1 MNFHSR
7 DPNDGANQQGDN
19 FHENQA
25 KEEAEQIDVSADTTS
40 DAEVLGEF
48 PPDVELNKAD
58 ETDSKNDHAME
69 PENFNNISSADVEK
83 DKDCMHRESREVAPF
98 NPEIERT
105 LHRQRRHTQQQE
117 EQEIWQPIEEIL
129 IELPFAEEMAEN
141 DPNRRVLRDY
151 TLPGTQGSQ
160 TSIVRP
166 TVQFVNNYNRN
177 AQNNPYSNTYNPGW
191 RNHPNF
197 GWKDQGN
204 QPRPTNPPGFQS
216 RQQQAETKPGW
227 EMAVEKLAKVTSDRF
242 ERVEGRLDQLTTMYR
257 NVEVQIGQIA
267 SSLNNRNQGELPSKT
282 EVNPKEH
289 VKAITLR
296 SGRQLEDPPVKEV
309 EKDENEKQEEKQRN
323 QEAIVEENSRENPRE
338 KQPSS
343 STTIPIPPAV
353 PFPQRL
359 KQNKFDKDF
368 EKFVKLFKQL
378 HINIPFADAI
388 LQIPSYAKFL
398 KEIMTRKRKL
408 EDCET
413 IALTEEC
420 SAIIQNKLPPKLKDP
435 GSFSIP
441 CTIGNVDFSKALC
454 DLGASVSLI
463 PLTVARQLGLH
474 ELKRTNITLQ
484 LADRSIRY
492 PLGVLENVLIKVQ
505 KFIIPVD
512 FVVLDMEEDISMP
525 IILGRPFLATA
536 GTIIDVKNGKLKF
549 QVGEEEVEFNLN
561 EMEKYPS
568 FTDHAYSIGTIDK
581 LTQEMSQVNFDLD
594 PLEYCLMSLGKQE
607 DVCEEIEE
615 LAKYLDFQAP
625 YKRDNLYE
633 SLGQGKGFS
642 QPSEIEPPKLELKP
656 LPTHLRYEF
665 LGENKTL
672 PVIVS
677 ADLDDEQC
685 AKLLRVLRRRKKAI
699 GWTISDIK
707 GISPSICM
715 HRILLENGC
724 KPVVETQRRLNPNM
738 KEVVRNEILKWLDAG
753 IVFPIS
759 DSVWISPIH
768 VVPKKGGMTTIVG
781 KNDELIPSRLV
792 VGWRVCI
799 DYRKLNTV
807 TRKDHFSLPFLDQ
820 LLERI
825 AGYEFYC
832 FLDGFS
838 GYNQIAIAPEDQEK
852 TTFTCPYGTFAFRR
866 MPFGL
871 CNAPATFQRCMM
883 AIFSDYIEK
892 IMEIF
897 MDDFSVYGSSF
908 DQCLH
913 NLEKGIE
920 VDQAKIEVIEKLP
933 PPSNVKGIRSFLG
946 HASFYRRFIKDFSKI
961 VKPLCDLLCK
971 DTPFQF
977 DDNCLV
983 AFERLKKELISAP
996 IITSPDWS
1004 LPFELMCDA
1013 SDYAVGAV
1021 LGQKKEGRLH
1031 VIYYASKLL
1040 NEAQLNYATTEKE
1053 LLAVIFALDKFRSY
1067 LVGSKVIIYTDH
1079 AALKYLL
1086 HKKDA
1091 KPRLIRW
1098 ILLLQEFD
1106 VEIKDKK
1113 GTENLVADHLS
1124 RLEYIP
1130 VKDQVP
1136 IQENFPDE
1144 FVLAIINSPW
1154 YADIAN
1160 FLVSGEIPKGINYH
1174 QKKKFL
1180 HDVKSYFWEE
1190 PLLYKHCADG
1200 MVRRCIPEN
1209 EVCDACQRTG
1219 NISRKNEMP
1228 LTTFLEVELFDIW
1241 GIDFMGPFPS
1251 SFNNKYIL
1259 VAVDYV
1265 SKWVEAI
1272 ASPTNDSKVVLR
1284 FLKKNIFCR
1293 FGIPKAI
1300 ISDEGK
1306 HFCNKQL
1313 DSLLF
1318 KYGCRHKTSLPYHP
1332 QANGQAELANREIK
1346 LILEK
1351 TVNKSRKDWAT
1362 KLDDTLWAYRT
1373 AFKTPL
1379 GMSPYRLVYGKAC
1392 HLPVE
1397 IEHKAYWAIKAINI
1411 DFNLAGG
1418 RRLLELSELEE
1429 HRLHAYENAKI
1440 YKEKIKYWHDK
1451 HIIPKQFQVGQKVLL
1466 FNSRLRLFPGKL
1478 KSRWSGPF
1486 EVTQVFPYGAVEV
1499 ANSRNERFKVN
1510 GQRLKPYLAGE
1521 IVPKGLICL
1530 LGDSSSI

>member
-1 MNFHSR
+1 
-7 DPNDGANQQGDN
+7 
-19 FHENQA
+19 
-25 KEEAEQIDVSADTTS
+25 
-40 DAEVLGEF
+40 
-48 PPDVELNKAD
+48 
-58 ETDSKNDHAME
+58 
-69 PENFNNISSADVEK
+69 
-83 DKDCMHRESREVAPF
+83 
-98 NPEIERT
+98 
-105 LHRQRRHTQQQE
+105 
-117 EQEIWQPIEEIL
+117 
-129 IELPFAEEMAEN
+129 
-141 DPNRRVLRDY
+141 
-151 TLPGTQGSQ
+151 
-160 TSIVRP
+160 
-166 TVQFVNNYNRN
+166 
-177 AQNNPYSNTYNPGW
+177 
-191 RNHPNF
+191 
-197 GWKDQGN
+197 
-204 QPRPTNPPGFQS
+204 
-216 RQQQAETKPGW
+216 
-227 EMAVEKLAKVTSDRF
+227 
-242 ERVEGRLDQLTTMYR
+242 
-257 NVEVQIGQIA
+257 
-267 SSLNNRNQGELPSKT
+267 
-282 EVNPKEH
+282 
-289 VKAITLR
+289 
-296 SGRQLEDPPVKEV
+296 
-309 EKDENEKQEEKQRN
+309 
-323 QEAIVEENSRENPRE
+323 
-338 KQPSS
+338 
-343 STTIPIPPAV
+343 
-353 PFPQRL
+353 
-359 KQNKFDKDF
+359 
-368 EKFVKLFKQL
+368 
-378 HINIPFADAI
+378 
-388 LQIPSYAKFL
+388 
-398 KEIMTRKRKL
+398 MTRKRKL

-625 YKRDNLYE
+625 YKRGNLYE

-656 LPTHLRYEF
+656 LPTHLKYEF

-707 GISPSICM
+707 
-715 HRILLENGC
+715 
-724 KPVVETQRRLNPNM
+724 
-738 KEVVRNEILKWLDAG
+738 
-753 IVFPIS
+753 
-759 DSVWISPIH
+759 
-768 VVPKKGGMTTIVG
+768 
-781 KNDELIPSRLV
+781 
-792 VGWRVCI
+792 
-799 DYRKLNTV
+799 
-807 TRKDHFSLPFLDQ
+807 
-820 LLERI
+820 
-825 AGYEFYC
+825 
-832 FLDGFS
+832 
-838 GYNQIAIAPEDQEK
+838 
-852 TTFTCPYGTFAFRR
+852 
-866 MPFGL
+866 
-871 CNAPATFQRCMM
+871 
-883 AIFSDYIEK
+883 
-892 IMEIF
+892 
-897 MDDFSVYGSSF
+897 
-908 DQCLH
+908 
-913 NLEKGIE
+913 
-920 VDQAKIEVIEKLP
+920 
-933 PPSNVKGIRSFLG
+933 
-946 HASFYRRFIKDFSKI
+946 
-961 VKPLCDLLCK
+961 
-971 DTPFQF
+971 
-977 DDNCLV
+977 
-983 AFERLKKELISAP
+983 
-996 IITSPDWS
+996 
-1004 LPFELMCDA
+1004 
-1013 SDYAVGAV
+1013 
-1021 LGQKKEGRLH
+1021 
-1031 VIYYASKLL
+1031 
-1040 NEAQLNYATTEKE
+1040 
-1053 LLAVIFALDKFRSY
+1053 
-1067 LVGSKVIIYTDH
+1067 
-1079 AALKYLL
+1079 
-1086 HKKDA
+1086 
-1091 KPRLIRW
+1091 
-1098 ILLLQEFD
+1098 
-1106 VEIKDKK
+1106 
-1113 GTENLVADHLS
+1113 
-1124 RLEYIP
+1124 

-1160 FLVSGEIPKGINYH
+1160 FLVDILAP
-1174 QKKKFL
+1174 QKL
-1180 HDVKSYFWEE
+1180 W
-1190 PLLYKHCADG
+1190 
-1200 MVRRCIPEN
+1200 
-1209 EVCDACQRTG
+1209 Q
-1219 NISRKNEMP
+1219 
-1228 LTTFLEVELFDIW
+1228 
-1241 GIDFMGPFPS
+1241 
-1251 SFNNKYIL
+1251 
-1259 VAVDYV
+1259 
-1265 SKWVEAI
+1265 
-1272 ASPTNDSKVVLR
+1272 
-1284 FLKKNIFCR
+1284 
-1293 FGIPKAI
+1293 
-1300 ISDEGK
+1300 
-1306 HFCNKQL
+1306 
-1313 DSLLF
+1313 
-1318 KYGCRHKTSLPYHP
+1318 RHKTSLPYHP

-1379 GMSPYRLVYGKAC
+1379 GMSPYRLVYGKTC

-1510 GQRLKPYLAGE
+1510 GQRVKPYLAGE

-1530 LGDSSSI
+1530 LGDSSSN

>member
-1 MNFHSR
+1 MDTLNMLSAQMNNVMKLLSR
-7 DPNDGANQQGDN
+7 QSGVGPSSSNAHVACCSICGGEHDTNECVDS
-19 FHENQA
+19 
-25 KEEAEQIDVSADTTS
+25 EQ
-40 DAEVLGEF
+40 
-48 PPDVELNKAD
+48 
-58 ETDSKNDHAME
+58 
-69 PENFNNISSADVEK
+69 
-83 DKDCMHRESREVAPF
+83 
-98 NPEIERT
+98 
-105 LHRQRRHTQQQE
+105 
-117 EQEIWQPIEEIL
+117 
-129 IELPFAEEMAEN
+129 
-141 DPNRRVLRDY
+141 
-151 TLPGTQGSQ
+151 
-160 TSIVRP
+160 
-166 TVQFVNNYNRN
+166 VQFVNNYNRN

-204 QPRPTNPPGFQS
+204 QPRPANPPGFQS
-216 RQQQAETKPGW
+216 RQQQVETKPGW

-296 SGRQLEDPPVKEV
+296 SGKQLEDPPVVEV
-309 EKDENEKQEEKQRN
+309 EKDENEKQEEKHRN
-323 QEAIVEENSRENPRE
+323 QEAIVEESSREESRKN
-338 KQPSS
+338 QPSS
-343 STTIPIPPAV
+343 SATIPIPPA
-353 PFPQRL
+353 
-359 KQNKFDKDF
+359 
-368 EKFVKLFKQL
+368 
-378 HINIPFADAI
+378 
-388 LQIPSYAKFL
+388 IPSYAKFL

-581 LTQEMSQVNFDLD
+581 LTQEMSQVNLDLD

-607 DVCEEIEE
+607 NVFEEIEE

-625 YKRDNLYE
+625 YKRGNLYE
-633 SLGQGKGFS
+633 NLGQGKGFS
-642 QPSEIEPPKLELKP
+642 QPSEIEPPRLELKP

-665 LGENKTL
+665 LGENSTL

-685 AKLLRVLRRRKKAI
+685 TKLLRVLRKHKKAM
-699 GWTISDIK
+699 GWTIADIK

-715 HRILLENGC
+715 HRILLEDNY

-753 IVFPIS
+753 
-759 DSVWISPIH
+759 
-768 VVPKKGGMTTIVG
+768 G
-781 KNDELIPSRLV
+781 
-792 VGWRVCI
+792 
-799 DYRKLNTV
+799 
-807 TRKDHFSLPFLDQ
+807 HFSTSKTVAKVWQ
-820 LLERI
+820 S
-825 AGYEFYC
+825 GFYWPTMYR
-832 FLDGFS
+832 DARE
-838 GYNQIAIAPEDQEK
+838 Y
-852 TTFTCPYGTFAFRR
+852 
-866 MPFGL
+866 
-871 CNAPATFQRCMM
+871 
-883 AIFSDYIEK
+883 
-892 IMEIF
+892 
-897 MDDFSVYGSSF
+897 
-908 DQCLH
+908 
-913 NLEKGIE
+913 
-920 VDQAKIEVIEKLP
+920 
-933 PPSNVKGIRSFLG
+933 VK
-946 HASFYRRFIKDFSKI
+946 
-961 VKPLCDLLCK
+961 
-971 DTPFQF
+971 
-977 DDNCLV
+977 N
-983 AFERLKKELISAP
+983 
-996 IITSPDWS
+996 
-1004 LPFELMCDA
+1004 
-1013 SDYAVGAV
+1013 
-1021 LGQKKEGRLH
+1021 
-1031 VIYYASKLL
+1031 
-1040 NEAQLNYATTEKE
+1040 
-1053 LLAVIFALDKFRSY
+1053 
-1067 LVGSKVIIYTDH
+1067 
-1079 AALKYLL
+1079 
-1086 HKKDA
+1086 
-1091 KPRLIRW
+1091 
-1098 ILLLQEFD
+1098 
-1106 VEIKDKK
+1106 
-1113 GTENLVADHLS
+1113 
-1124 RLEYIP
+1124 
-1130 VKDQVP
+1130 
-1136 IQENFPDE
+1136 
-1144 FVLAIINSPW
+1144 
-1154 YADIAN
+1154 
-1160 FLVSGEIPKGINYH
+1160 
-1174 QKKKFL
+1174 
-1180 HDVKSYFWEE
+1180 
-1190 PLLYKHCADG
+1190 
-1200 MVRRCIPEN
+1200 
-1209 EVCDACQRTG
+1209 CDACQRTG

-1228 LTTFLEVELFDIW
+1228 LTTFLEVELFDVW
-1241 GIDFMGPFPS
+1241 
-1251 SFNNKYIL
+1251 
-1259 VAVDYV
+1259 
-1265 SKWVEAI
+1265 EAI
-1272 ASPTNDSKVVLR
+1272 ASSTNDSKIVLR
-1284 FLKKNIFCR
+1284 FLKKNIFSR

-1300 ISDEGK
+1300 VSDEGK

-1397 IEHKAYWAIKAINI
+1397 IEHKAYWAIKSINM
-1411 DFNLAGG
+1411 DFNFAGEK
-1418 RRLLELSELEE
+1418 RLLELSELEE

-1451 HIIPKQFQVGQKVLL
+1451 HIIPKKFQVGQNVLL

-1486 EVTQVFPYGAVEV
+1486 EVTQVFPYGAVEIKGE
-1499 ANSRNERFKVN
+1499 NGSPFKVN

-1521 IVPKGLICL
+1521 KVPKGVIYS
-1530 LGDSSSI
+1530 LGNAKEN

>member
-1 MNFHSR
+1 MDTLNMLSAQMNNVMKLLSKQG
-7 DPNDGANQQGDN
+7 GAGPSSSNAHVACCSICGGEHDTN
-19 FHENQA
+19 ECVDS
-25 KEEAEQIDVSADTTS
+25 EQ
-40 DAEVLGEF
+40 
-48 PPDVELNKAD
+48 
-58 ETDSKNDHAME
+58 
-69 PENFNNISSADVEK
+69 
-83 DKDCMHRESREVAPF
+83 
-98 NPEIERT
+98 
-105 LHRQRRHTQQQE
+105 
-117 EQEIWQPIEEIL
+117 
-129 IELPFAEEMAEN
+129 
-141 DPNRRVLRDY
+141 
-151 TLPGTQGSQ
+151 
-160 TSIVRP
+160 
-166 TVQFVNNYNRN
+166 VQFINNYNRN
-177 AQNNPYSNTYNPGW
+177 APNNPYSNTYNPGW

-204 QPRPTNPPGFQS
+204 QQRPTNPPGFQP
-216 RQQQAETKPGW
+216 RQPQAETKPGW

-296 SGRQLEDPPVKEV
+296 SGKQLEDPPMMEV

-323 QEAIVEENSRENPRE
+323 QEAIVEENSREKSRE
-338 KQPSS
+338 NQPSS
-343 STTIPIPPAV
+343 SANIPIPPA
-353 PFPQRL
+353 
-359 KQNKFDKDF
+359 
-368 EKFVKLFKQL
+368 
-378 HINIPFADAI
+378 
-388 LQIPSYAKFL
+388 IPSYAKFL

-413 IALTEEC
+413 IALTGEC

-512 FVVLDMEEDISMP
+512 FVVLDMEEDVSVP

-549 QVGEEEVEFNLN
+549 QVGEEEVEFNLH
-561 EMEKYPS
+561 EMGKYPS
-568 FTDHAYSIGTIDK
+568 FTDHAYSIGTVDK

-607 DVCEEIEE
+607 DICEKIEE

-625 YKRDNLYE
+625 YKRGTLYE
-633 SLGQGKGFS
+633 SLGQRKGFS

-677 ADLDDEQC
+677 ADLDDKQC
-685 AKLLRVLRRRKKAI
+685 AKLLRRRKKAI

-715 HRILLENGC
+715 HRILLEDGC
-724 KPVVETQRRLNPNM
+724 KPVVEAQRRLNPNM
-738 KEVVRNEILKWLDAG
+738 KEVVRNEILKWLDA
-753 IVFPIS
+753 
-759 DSVWISPIH
+759 
-768 VVPKKGGMTTIVG
+768 
-781 KNDELIPSRLV
+781 
-792 VGWRVCI
+792 
-799 DYRKLNTV
+799 
-807 TRKDHFSLPFLDQ
+807 
-820 LLERI
+820 
-825 AGYEFYC
+825 
-832 FLDGFS
+832 
-838 GYNQIAIAPEDQEK
+838 
-852 TTFTCPYGTFAFRR
+852 
-866 MPFGL
+866 
-871 CNAPATFQRCMM
+871 
-883 AIFSDYIEK
+883 
-892 IMEIF
+892 
-897 MDDFSVYGSSF
+897 
-908 DQCLH
+908 
-913 NLEKGIE
+913 
-920 VDQAKIEVIEKLP
+920 
-933 PPSNVKGIRSFLG
+933 
-946 HASFYRRFIKDFSKI
+946 
-961 VKPLCDLLCK
+961 
-971 DTPFQF
+971 
-977 DDNCLV
+977 
-983 AFERLKKELISAP
+983 
-996 IITSPDWS
+996 
-1004 LPFELMCDA
+1004 
-1013 SDYAVGAV
+1013 
-1021 LGQKKEGRLH
+1021 
-1031 VIYYASKLL
+1031 
-1040 NEAQLNYATTEKE
+1040 
-1053 LLAVIFALDKFRSY
+1053 
-1067 LVGSKVIIYTDH
+1067 
-1079 AALKYLL
+1079 
-1086 HKKDA
+1086 
-1091 KPRLIRW
+1091 
-1098 ILLLQEFD
+1098 
-1106 VEIKDKK
+1106 
-1113 GTENLVADHLS
+1113 
-1124 RLEYIP
+1124 

-1144 FVLAIINSPW
+1144 FVLALSNSPW
-1154 YADIAN
+1154 YADFAN
-1160 FLVSGEIPKGINYH
+1160 YLVVI
-1174 QKKKFL
+1174 L
-1180 HDVKSYFWEE
+1180 A
-1190 PLLYKHCADG
+1190 L
-1200 MVRRCIPEN
+1200 
-1209 EVCDACQRTG
+1209 QR
-1219 NISRKNEMP
+1219 
-1228 LTTFLEVELFDIW
+1228 L
-1241 GIDFMGPFPS
+1241 
-1251 SFNNKYIL
+1251 
-1259 VAVDYV
+1259 
-1265 SKWVEAI
+1265 
-1272 ASPTNDSKVVLR
+1272 
-1284 FLKKNIFCR
+1284 
-1293 FGIPKAI
+1293 
-1300 ISDEGK
+1300 
-1306 HFCNKQL
+1306 QQ
-1313 DSLLF
+1313 
-1318 KYGCRHKTSLPYHP
+1318 RHKTSLPYHP

>member
-1 MNFHSR
+1 MNGVSDEAIRLRLFPFSLRDKAKLWLHSHA
-7 DPNDGANQQGDN
+7 PNT
-19 FHENQA
+19 F
-25 KEEAEQIDVSADTTS
+25 TTWDDLS
-40 DAEVLGEF
+40 RAFLNKYF
-48 PPDVELNKAD
+48 PPGKTAKLRMDITGFSQMEGESLYEAWERFRDLLRKCPHHGLPEWLIIQTFYNGLSFSTKTMIDAAAGGALMGMIEMDTLNMLSAQMNNVMKLLSRQGGVGPSASNAHIACCSLCGGEHD
-58 ETDSKNDHAME
+58 TNECVDS
-69 PENFNNISSADVEK
+69 
-83 DKDCMHRESREVAPF
+83 
-98 NPEIERT
+98 
-105 LHRQRRHTQQQE
+105 
-117 EQEIWQPIEEIL
+117 EQ
-129 IELPFAEEMAEN
+129 
-141 DPNRRVLRDY
+141 
-151 TLPGTQGSQ
+151 
-160 TSIVRP
+160 
-166 TVQFVNNYNRN
+166 VQFVNNYNRN

-204 QPRPTNPPGFQS
+204 QSRPANPPGFQS
-216 RQQQAETKPGW
+216 RQPQAETKPGW
-227 EMAVEKLAKVTSDRF
+227 EIAVEKLAKVTSDRF

-296 SGRQLEDPPVKEV
+296 SGKQLEDPPVSGGK
-309 EKDENEKQEEKQRN
+309 KDESEENAEKQRN
-323 QEAIVEENSRENPRE
+323 QEATMEGNSRQNPRE
-338 KQPSS
+338 TQPSS
-343 STTIPIPPAV
+343 STNIPIPPA
-353 PFPQRL
+353 
-359 KQNKFDKDF
+359 
-368 EKFVKLFKQL
+368 
-378 HINIPFADAI
+378 
-388 LQIPSYAKFL
+388 IPSYAKFL

-441 CTIGNVDFSKALC
+441 CTIGSINFSKALC

-484 LADRSIRY
+484 LADRSIRH

-512 FVVLDMEEDISMP
+512 FVVLDMEEDVSMP

-549 QVGEEEVEFNLN
+549 QIGEEEVEFNLH

-568 FTDHAYSIGTIDK
+568 FTDHAYSIGTIEK
-581 LTQEMSQVNFDLD
+581 LTQELSQVNFDFD
-594 PLEYCLMSLGKQE
+594 PLEYCLMSSGMQ
-607 DVCEEIEE
+607 DGDSEEIEE
-615 LAKYLDFQAP
+615 LVKYLNFQAP
-625 YKRDNLYE
+625 YKRGNVYE

-642 QPSEIEPPKLELKP
+642 QPSEIEPPRLELKP

-665 LGENKTL
+665 LGENSTL

-685 AKLLRVLRRRKKAI
+685 TKLLRVLRRRKKAI

-715 HRILLENGC
+715 HRILLENDC

-768 VVPKKGGMTTIVG
+768 VVPKKGGMTTIMG

-807 TRKDHFSLPFLDQ
+807 TRKDHFPLPFLDQ

-908 DQCLH
+908 DHCLH
-913 NLEKGIE
+913 NLELILQRCEETNLVLNWEKCHFMVKEGIVLGHKISSKGIE

-946 HASFYRRFIKDFSKI
+946 HAGFYRRFIKDFSRI
-961 VKPLCDLLCK
+961 VVILAL
-971 DTPFQF
+971 Q
-977 DDNCLV
+977 
-983 AFERLKKELISAP
+983 RL
-996 IITSPDWS
+996 
-1004 LPFELMCDA
+1004 
-1013 SDYAVGAV
+1013 
-1021 LGQKKEGRLH
+1021 Q
-1031 VIYYASKLL
+1031 
-1040 NEAQLNYATTEKE
+1040 Q
-1053 LLAVIFALDKFRSY
+1053 
-1067 LVGSKVIIYTDH
+1067 
-1079 AALKYLL
+1079 
-1086 HKKDA
+1086 
-1091 KPRLIRW
+1091 
-1098 ILLLQEFD
+1098 
-1106 VEIKDKK
+1106 
-1113 GTENLVADHLS
+1113 
-1124 RLEYIP
+1124 
-1130 VKDQVP
+1130 
-1136 IQENFPDE
+1136 
-1144 FVLAIINSPW
+1144 
-1154 YADIAN
+1154 
-1160 FLVSGEIPKGINYH
+1160 
-1174 QKKKFL
+1174 
-1180 HDVKSYFWEE
+1180 
-1190 PLLYKHCADG
+1190 
-1200 MVRRCIPEN
+1200 
-1209 EVCDACQRTG
+1209 
-1219 NISRKNEMP
+1219 
-1228 LTTFLEVELFDIW
+1228 
-1241 GIDFMGPFPS
+1241 
-1251 SFNNKYIL
+1251 
-1259 VAVDYV
+1259 
-1265 SKWVEAI
+1265 
-1272 ASPTNDSKVVLR
+1272 
-1284 FLKKNIFCR
+1284 
-1293 FGIPKAI
+1293 
-1300 ISDEGK
+1300 
-1306 HFCNKQL
+1306 
-1313 DSLLF
+1313 
-1318 KYGCRHKTSLPYHP
+1318 RHKTSLPYHP

-1451 HIIPKQFQVGQKVLL
+1451 HIIHKQFQVGQKVLL

-1486 EVTQVFPYGAVEV
+1486 EVTQVFPYGAVEL

-1510 GQRLKPYLAGE
+1510 GQRVKPYLAGE

-1530 LGDSSSI
+1530 LGDSSSN

>member
-1 MNFHSR
+1 MYRSN
-7 DPNDGANQQGDN
+7 
-19 FHENQA
+19 
-25 KEEAEQIDVSADTTS
+25 
-40 DAEVLGEF
+40 
-48 PPDVELNKAD
+48 
-58 ETDSKNDHAME
+58 
-69 PENFNNISSADVEK
+69 
-83 DKDCMHRESREVAPF
+83 REVAHF
-98 NPEIERT
+98 DPEIERT
-105 LHRQRRHTQQQE
+105 LRRQRRNTLHQE
-117 EQEIWQPIEEIL
+117 EQEVWQPIEDIL
-129 IELPFAEEMAEN
+129 IELPFEEEMAEN
-141 DPNRRVLRDY
+141 DLNRRVLRDCA
-151 TLPGTQGSQ
+151 LPGTQGSQ
-160 TSIVRP
+160 TSIARP
-166 TVQFVNNYNRN
+166 AVQFVNNYNRN

-204 QPRPTNPPGFQS
+204 QPRQTNPPGFQS

-227 EMAVEKLAKVTSDRF
+227 EMAVEKLAKVISDRF

-343 STTIPIPPAV
+343 STTIPIPPA
-353 PFPQRL
+353 
-359 KQNKFDKDF
+359 
-368 EKFVKLFKQL
+368 
-378 HINIPFADAI
+378 
-388 LQIPSYAKFL
+388 IPSYAKFL

-420 SAIIQNKLPPKLKDP
+420 SAIIQNKLPSKLKDP

-441 CTIGNVDFSKALC
+441 CTIGSVDFSKALC

-484 LADRSIRY
+484 LVDRSIRY

-512 FVVLDMEEDISMP
+512 FVVLDMEEYISMP

-568 FTDHAYSIGTIDK
+568 FTNHAYSIGTIDK
-581 LTQEMSQVNFDLD
+581 LTQEMSQVNLDLD
-594 PLEYCLMSLGKQE
+594 PLEHCLMSLGKQE

-625 YKRDNLYE
+625 YKRGNLYE

-642 QPSEIEPPKLELKP
+642 QPSEIEPPRLELKP

-685 AKLLRVLRRRKKAI
+685 AKLLRVLRRCKKAI

-715 HRILLENGC
+715 HRILLEDNC

-738 KEVVRNEILKWLDAG
+738 KEVVRNEILEWLDA
-753 IVFPIS
+753 
-759 DSVWISPIH
+759 
-768 VVPKKGGMTTIVG
+768 
-781 KNDELIPSRLV
+781 
-792 VGWRVCI
+792 
-799 DYRKLNTV
+799 
-807 TRKDHFSLPFLDQ
+807 
-820 LLERI
+820 
-825 AGYEFYC
+825 
-832 FLDGFS
+832 
-838 GYNQIAIAPEDQEK
+838 GYNQIAITPEDQEK

-913 NLEKGIE
+913 NLELILQRCEEANLVLNWEKCHFMVKEGI
-920 VDQAKIEVIEKLP
+920 V
-933 PPSNVKGIRSFLG
+933 LG
-946 HASFYRRFIKDFSKI
+946 FYRRFIKDFSKI

-971 DTPFQF
+971 DSPFQF

-983 AFERLKKELISAP
+983 AFERLKKELISVP

-1079 AALKYLL
+1079 SALKYLL

-1113 GTENLVADHLS
+1113 GSENLVADHLS

-1130 VKDQVP
+1130 IKDQVP
-1136 IQENFPDE
+1136 IQENFQDE
-1144 FVLAIINSPW
+1144 FVLALRNSPW
-1154 YADIAN
+1154 YADFAN
-1160 FLVSGEIPKGINYH
+1160 YLVSGEIQKGFNYH

-1180 HDVKSYFWEE
+1180 HD
-1190 PLLYKHCADG
+1190 
-1200 MVRRCIPEN
+1200 
-1209 EVCDACQRTG
+1209 
-1219 NISRKNEMP
+1219 
-1228 LTTFLEVELFDIW
+1228 LFDVW
-1241 GIDFMGPFPS
+1241 GIDFMGPFSS

-1272 ASPTNDSKVVLR
+1272 ASPTNDSKIVLR
-1284 FLKKNIFCR
+1284 FLKKNIFSR

-1300 ISDEGK
+1300 VSDEGK
-1306 HFCNKQL
+1306 HFCNRQL

-1397 IEHKAYWAIKAINI
+1397 IEHKAYWAIKSINM
-1411 DFNLAGG
+1411 DFNFAGEK
-1418 RRLLELSELEE
+1418 RLLELSELEE

-1451 HIIPKQFQVGQKVLL
+1451 HIIPKKFLVGQKVLL

-1478 KSRWSGPF
+1478 KSR
-1486 EVTQVFPYGAVEV
+1486 
-1499 ANSRNERFKVN
+1499 
-1510 GQRLKPYLAGE
+1510 
-1521 IVPKGLICL
+1521 
-1530 LGDSSSI
+1530 

>member
-1 MNFHSR
+1 MDTLNMLSAQMNNVMKLLSR
-7 DPNDGANQQGDN
+7 QGGVGPSASNAHIACCSLCGGEHDTN
-19 FHENQA
+19 ECVDS
-25 KEEAEQIDVSADTTS
+25 EQ
-40 DAEVLGEF
+40 
-48 PPDVELNKAD
+48 
-58 ETDSKNDHAME
+58 
-69 PENFNNISSADVEK
+69 
-83 DKDCMHRESREVAPF
+83 
-98 NPEIERT
+98 
-105 LHRQRRHTQQQE
+105 
-117 EQEIWQPIEEIL
+117 
-129 IELPFAEEMAEN
+129 
-141 DPNRRVLRDY
+141 
-151 TLPGTQGSQ
+151 
-160 TSIVRP
+160 
-166 TVQFVNNYNRN
+166 VQFVNNYNRN

-204 QPRPTNPPGFQS
+204 QSRPANPPGFQS
-216 RQQQAETKPGW
+216 RQPQAETKPGW
-227 EMAVEKLAKVTSDRF
+227 EIAVEKLAKVTSDRF

-296 SGRQLEDPPVKEV
+296 SGKQLEDPPVSGGK
-309 EKDENEKQEEKQRN
+309 KDESEENAEKQRN
-323 QEAIVEENSRENPRE
+323 QEATMEGNSRQNPRE
-338 KQPSS
+338 TQPSS
-343 STTIPIPPAV
+343 STNIPIPPA
-353 PFPQRL
+353 
-359 KQNKFDKDF
+359 
-368 EKFVKLFKQL
+368 
-378 HINIPFADAI
+378 
-388 LQIPSYAKFL
+388 IPSYAKFL

-441 CTIGNVDFSKALC
+441 CTIGSINFSKALC

-484 LADRSIRY
+484 LADRSIRH

-512 FVVLDMEEDISMP
+512 FVVLDMEEDVSMP

-549 QVGEEEVEFNLN
+549 QIGEEEVEFNLH

-568 FTDHAYSIGTIDK
+568 FTDHAYSIGTIEK
-581 LTQEMSQVNFDLD
+581 LTQELSQVNFDFD
-594 PLEYCLMSLGKQE
+594 PLEYCLMSSGMQ
-607 DVCEEIEE
+607 DGDSEEIEE
-615 LAKYLDFQAP
+615 LVKYLNFQAP
-625 YKRDNLYE
+625 YKRGNVYE

-642 QPSEIEPPKLELKP
+642 QPSEIEPPRLELKP

-665 LGENKTL
+665 LGENSTL

-685 AKLLRVLRRRKKAI
+685 TKLLRVLRRRKKAI

-715 HRILLENGC
+715 HRILLENDC

-768 VVPKKGGMTTIVG
+768 VVPKKGGMTTIMG

-807 TRKDHFSLPFLDQ
+807 TRKDHFPLPFLDQ

-908 DQCLH
+908 DHCLH
-913 NLEKGIE
+913 NLELILQRCEETNLVLNWEKCHFMVKEGIVLGHKISSKGIE

-946 HASFYRRFIKDFSKI
+946 HAGFYRRFIKDFSRI
-961 VKPLCDLLCK
+961 VVILAL
-971 DTPFQF
+971 Q
-977 DDNCLV
+977 
-983 AFERLKKELISAP
+983 RL
-996 IITSPDWS
+996 
-1004 LPFELMCDA
+1004 
-1013 SDYAVGAV
+1013 
-1021 LGQKKEGRLH
+1021 Q
-1031 VIYYASKLL
+1031 
-1040 NEAQLNYATTEKE
+1040 Q
-1053 LLAVIFALDKFRSY
+1053 
-1067 LVGSKVIIYTDH
+1067 
-1079 AALKYLL
+1079 
-1086 HKKDA
+1086 
-1091 KPRLIRW
+1091 
-1098 ILLLQEFD
+1098 
-1106 VEIKDKK
+1106 
-1113 GTENLVADHLS
+1113 
-1124 RLEYIP
+1124 
-1130 VKDQVP
+1130 
-1136 IQENFPDE
+1136 
-1144 FVLAIINSPW
+1144 
-1154 YADIAN
+1154 
-1160 FLVSGEIPKGINYH
+1160 
-1174 QKKKFL
+1174 
-1180 HDVKSYFWEE
+1180 
-1190 PLLYKHCADG
+1190 
-1200 MVRRCIPEN
+1200 
-1209 EVCDACQRTG
+1209 
-1219 NISRKNEMP
+1219 
-1228 LTTFLEVELFDIW
+1228 
-1241 GIDFMGPFPS
+1241 
-1251 SFNNKYIL
+1251 
-1259 VAVDYV
+1259 
-1265 SKWVEAI
+1265 
-1272 ASPTNDSKVVLR
+1272 
-1284 FLKKNIFCR
+1284 
-1293 FGIPKAI
+1293 
-1300 ISDEGK
+1300 
-1306 HFCNKQL
+1306 
-1313 DSLLF
+1313 
-1318 KYGCRHKTSLPYHP
+1318 RHKTSLPYHP

-1486 EVTQVFPYGAVEV
+1486 EVTQVFPYGAVEL

-1510 GQRLKPYLAGE
+1510 GQRVKPYLAGE

-1530 LGDSSSI
+1530 LGDSSSN

>member
-1 MNFHSR
+1 
-7 DPNDGANQQGDN
+7 
-19 FHENQA
+19 
-25 KEEAEQIDVSADTTS
+25 
-40 DAEVLGEF
+40 
-48 PPDVELNKAD
+48 
-58 ETDSKNDHAME
+58 
-69 PENFNNISSADVEK
+69 
-83 DKDCMHRESREVAPF
+83 
-98 NPEIERT
+98 
-105 LHRQRRHTQQQE
+105 
-117 EQEIWQPIEEIL
+117 
-129 IELPFAEEMAEN
+129 
-141 DPNRRVLRDY
+141 
-151 TLPGTQGSQ
+151 
-160 TSIVRP
+160 
-166 TVQFVNNYNRN
+166 
-177 AQNNPYSNTYNPGW
+177 
-191 RNHPNF
+191 
-197 GWKDQGN
+197 
-204 QPRPTNPPGFQS
+204 
-216 RQQQAETKPGW
+216 
-227 EMAVEKLAKVTSDRF
+227 MAVEKLAKVTSDRF

-343 STTIPIPPAV
+343 STTIPIPPA
-353 PFPQRL
+353 
-359 KQNKFDKDF
+359 
-368 EKFVKLFKQL
+368 
-378 HINIPFADAI
+378 
-388 LQIPSYAKFL
+388 IPSYAKFL

-625 YKRDNLYE
+625 YKRGNLYE

-807 TRKDHFSLPFLDQ
+807 TRKDHFPLPFLDQ

-913 NLEKGIE
+913 NLELILQRCEETNLVLNWEKCHFMVKEGIVLGHKISSKGIE

-946 HASFYRRFIKDFSKI
+946 HAGFYRRFIKDFSKI

-1160 FLVSGEIPKGINYH
+1160 FLVDILAP
-1174 QKKKFL
+1174 QKL
-1180 HDVKSYFWEE
+1180 W
-1190 PLLYKHCADG
+1190 
-1200 MVRRCIPEN
+1200 
-1209 EVCDACQRTG
+1209 Q
-1219 NISRKNEMP
+1219 
-1228 LTTFLEVELFDIW
+1228 
-1241 GIDFMGPFPS
+1241 
-1251 SFNNKYIL
+1251 
-1259 VAVDYV
+1259 
-1265 SKWVEAI
+1265 
-1272 ASPTNDSKVVLR
+1272 
-1284 FLKKNIFCR
+1284 
-1293 FGIPKAI
+1293 
-1300 ISDEGK
+1300 
-1306 HFCNKQL
+1306 
-1313 DSLLF
+1313 
-1318 KYGCRHKTSLPYHP
+1318 RHKTSLPYHP

>member
-1 MNFHSR
+1 MDTLNMLSAQMNNVMKLLSR
-7 DPNDGANQQGDN
+7 QGGVSPSSSNAHVACCSFCGGEHDIN
-19 FHENQA
+19 ECVDS
-25 KEEAEQIDVSADTTS
+25 EQ
-40 DAEVLGEF
+40 
-48 PPDVELNKAD
+48 
-58 ETDSKNDHAME
+58 
-69 PENFNNISSADVEK
+69 
-83 DKDCMHRESREVAPF
+83 
-98 NPEIERT
+98 
-105 LHRQRRHTQQQE
+105 
-117 EQEIWQPIEEIL
+117 
-129 IELPFAEEMAEN
+129 
-141 DPNRRVLRDY
+141 
-151 TLPGTQGSQ
+151 
-160 TSIVRP
+160 
-166 TVQFVNNYNRN
+166 VQFVNNYNRN
-177 AQNNPYSNTYNPGW
+177 APNNPYSNTYNPGW

-204 QPRPTNPPGFQS
+204 QQRPTNPPGFQP
-216 RQQQAETKPGW
+216 RQPQAETKPSW
-227 EMAVEKLAKVTSDRF
+227 EIAVEKLAKVTSDRF

-282 EVNPKEH
+282 EVNPKEQ
-289 VKAITLR
+289 VQAITLR
-296 SGRQLEDPPVKEV
+296 SGRQLEDPPVVEV

-343 STTIPIPPAV
+343 STTIPIPPA
-353 PFPQRL
+353 
-359 KQNKFDKDF
+359 
-368 EKFVKLFKQL
+368 
-378 HINIPFADAI
+378 
-388 LQIPSYAKFL
+388 
-398 KEIMTRKRKL
+398 
-408 EDCET
+408 
-413 IALTEEC
+413 
-420 SAIIQNKLPPKLKDP
+420 
-435 GSFSIP
+435 
-441 CTIGNVDFSKALC
+441 ALC

-625 YKRDNLYE
+625 YKRGNLYE

-759 DSVWISPIH
+759 DGVWISPIH
-768 VVPKKGGMTTIVG
+768 V
-781 KNDELIPSRLV
+781 
-792 VGWRVCI
+792 
-799 DYRKLNTV
+799 
-807 TRKDHFSLPFLDQ
+807 
-820 LLERI
+820 
-825 AGYEFYC
+825 
-832 FLDGFS
+832 
-838 GYNQIAIAPEDQEK
+838 
-852 TTFTCPYGTFAFRR
+852 
-866 MPFGL
+866 
-871 CNAPATFQRCMM
+871 
-883 AIFSDYIEK
+883 
-892 IMEIF
+892 
-897 MDDFSVYGSSF
+897 
-908 DQCLH
+908 
-913 NLEKGIE
+913 
-920 VDQAKIEVIEKLP
+920 
-933 PPSNVKGIRSFLG
+933 
-946 HASFYRRFIKDFSKI
+946 
-961 VKPLCDLLCK
+961 
-971 DTPFQF
+971 
-977 DDNCLV
+977 
-983 AFERLKKELISAP
+983 
-996 IITSPDWS
+996 
-1004 LPFELMCDA
+1004 
-1013 SDYAVGAV
+1013 
-1021 LGQKKEGRLH
+1021 
-1031 VIYYASKLL
+1031 
-1040 NEAQLNYATTEKE
+1040 
-1053 LLAVIFALDKFRSY
+1053 
-1067 LVGSKVIIYTDH
+1067 
-1079 AALKYLL
+1079 
-1086 HKKDA
+1086 
-1091 KPRLIRW
+1091 
-1098 ILLLQEFD
+1098 
-1106 VEIKDKK
+1106 IKDKK

-1144 FVLAIINSPW
+1144 FVLPIINSPW

-1160 FLVSGEIPKGINYH
+1160 FLVDILAP
-1174 QKKKFL
+1174 QKL
-1180 HDVKSYFWEE
+1180 W
-1190 PLLYKHCADG
+1190 
-1200 MVRRCIPEN
+1200 
-1209 EVCDACQRTG
+1209 Q
-1219 NISRKNEMP
+1219 
-1228 LTTFLEVELFDIW
+1228 
-1241 GIDFMGPFPS
+1241 
-1251 SFNNKYIL
+1251 
-1259 VAVDYV
+1259 
-1265 SKWVEAI
+1265 
-1272 ASPTNDSKVVLR
+1272 
-1284 FLKKNIFCR
+1284 
-1293 FGIPKAI
+1293 
-1300 ISDEGK
+1300 
-1306 HFCNKQL
+1306 
-1313 DSLLF
+1313 
-1318 KYGCRHKTSLPYHP
+1318 RHKTSLPYHP

-1351 TVNKSRKDWAT
+1351 IVNKSRKDWAT

-1451 HIIPKQFQVGQKVLL
+1451 HIIPKQFQGWQ
-1466 FNSRLRLFPGKL
+1466 L
-1478 KSRWSGPF
+1478 KARM
-1486 EVTQVFPYGAVEV
+1486 T
-1499 ANSRNERFKVN
+1499 N
-1510 GQRLKPYLAGE
+1510 
-1521 IVPKGLICL
+1521 
-1530 LGDSSSI
+1530 

>member
-1 MNFHSR
+1 
-7 DPNDGANQQGDN
+7 
-19 FHENQA
+19 
-25 KEEAEQIDVSADTTS
+25 
-40 DAEVLGEF
+40 
-48 PPDVELNKAD
+48 
-58 ETDSKNDHAME
+58 
-69 PENFNNISSADVEK
+69 
-83 DKDCMHRESREVAPF
+83 MHRSNREVAHF
-98 NPEIERT
+98 DPEIERT
-105 LHRQRRHTQQQE
+105 LRRQRRNTLHQE
-117 EQEIWQPIEEIL
+117 EQEVWQPIEDIL
-129 IELPFAEEMAEN
+129 IELPFEEEMAEN
-141 DPNRRVLRDY
+141 DLNRRVLRDF
-151 TLPGTQGSQ
+151 TIPGTQGSQ
-160 TSIVRP
+160 TSIARP
-166 TVQFVNNYNRN
+166 AVQFVNNYNRN

-216 RQQQAETKPGW
+216 RQQQAETKSGW

-309 EKDENEKQEEKQRN
+309 EKDENEKQEEKQWN
-323 QEAIVEENSRENPRE
+323 QEAIVEENSRANPRE

-343 STTIPIPPAV
+343 STTIPIPPA
-353 PFPQRL
+353 
-359 KQNKFDKDF
+359 
-368 EKFVKLFKQL
+368 
-378 HINIPFADAI
+378 
-388 LQIPSYAKFL
+388 IPSYAKFL

-492 PLGVLENVLIKVQ
+492 PVGVLENVLIKVQ

-581 LTQEMSQVNFDLD
+581 LTQEMSQVNLDLD
-594 PLEYCLMSLGKQE
+594 PLEHCLMSLGKQE

-625 YKRDNLYE
+625 YKRGNLYE

-642 QPSEIEPPKLELKP
+642 QPSEIEPPRLELKP

-685 AKLLRVLRRRKKAI
+685 AKLLRVLRRCKKAI

-715 HRILLENGC
+715 HRILLEDNC

-738 KEVVRNEILKWLDAG
+738 KEVVRNEILKWLDA
-753 IVFPIS
+753 
-759 DSVWISPIH
+759 
-768 VVPKKGGMTTIVG
+768 
-781 KNDELIPSRLV
+781 
-792 VGWRVCI
+792 
-799 DYRKLNTV
+799 
-807 TRKDHFSLPFLDQ
+807 
-820 LLERI
+820 
-825 AGYEFYC
+825 
-832 FLDGFS
+832 

-866 MPFGL
+866 MPFGGH
-871 CNAPATFQRCMM
+871 
-883 AIFSDYIEK
+883 FSTSK
-892 IMEIF
+892 T
-897 MDDFSVYGSSF
+897 V
-908 DQCLH
+908 
-913 NLEKGIE
+913 
-920 VDQAKIEVIEKLP
+920 AKVWQSGFYWPTMYQDAREY
-933 PPSNVKGIRSFLG
+933 VK
-946 HASFYRRFIKDFSKI
+946 
-961 VKPLCDLLCK
+961 
-971 DTPFQF
+971 
-977 DDNCLV
+977 N
-983 AFERLKKELISAP
+983 
-996 IITSPDWS
+996 
-1004 LPFELMCDA
+1004 
-1013 SDYAVGAV
+1013 
-1021 LGQKKEGRLH
+1021 
-1031 VIYYASKLL
+1031 
-1040 NEAQLNYATTEKE
+1040 
-1053 LLAVIFALDKFRSY
+1053 
-1067 LVGSKVIIYTDH
+1067 
-1079 AALKYLL
+1079 
-1086 HKKDA
+1086 
-1091 KPRLIRW
+1091 
-1098 ILLLQEFD
+1098 
-1106 VEIKDKK
+1106 
-1113 GTENLVADHLS
+1113 
-1124 RLEYIP
+1124 
-1130 VKDQVP
+1130 
-1136 IQENFPDE
+1136 
-1144 FVLAIINSPW
+1144 
-1154 YADIAN
+1154 
-1160 FLVSGEIPKGINYH
+1160 
-1174 QKKKFL
+1174 
-1180 HDVKSYFWEE
+1180 
-1190 PLLYKHCADG
+1190 
-1200 MVRRCIPEN
+1200 
-1209 EVCDACQRTG
+1209 CDACQRTG

-1228 LTTFLEVELFDIW
+1228 LTT
-1241 GIDFMGPFPS
+1241 
-1251 SFNNKYIL
+1251 
-1259 VAVDYV
+1259 
-1265 SKWVEAI
+1265 
-1272 ASPTNDSKVVLR
+1272 
-1284 FLKKNIFCR
+1284 
-1293 FGIPKAI
+1293 
-1300 ISDEGK
+1300 
-1306 HFCNKQL
+1306 
-1313 DSLLF
+1313 
-1318 KYGCRHKTSLPYHP
+1318 HKTSLPYHP

-1351 TVNKSRKDWAT
+1351 TVNKSRKNWAT
-1362 KLDDTLWAYRT
+1362 KLDDILWAYRT

-1397 IEHKAYWAIKAINI
+1397 IEHKAYWAIKSINM
-1411 DFNLAGG
+1411 DCNFAGEK
-1418 RRLLELSELEE
+1418 RLLELSELEE

-1451 HIIPKQFQVGQKVLL
+1451 HIIPKKFLVGQKVLL

-1486 EVTQVFPYGAVEV
+1486 EVTQVFPYGAVEIKGE
-1499 ANSRNERFKVN
+1499 NGSPFKVN

-1521 IVPKGLICL
+1521 KVPK
-1530 LGDSSSI
+1530 

>member
-1 MNFHSR
+1 M
-7 DPNDGANQQGDN
+7 G
-19 FHENQA
+19 
-25 KEEAEQIDVSADTTS
+25 K
-40 DAEVLGEF
+40 
-48 PPDVELNKAD
+48 
-58 ETDSKNDHAME
+58 
-69 PENFNNISSADVEK
+69 
-83 DKDCMHRESREVAPF
+83 
-98 NPEIERT
+98 
-105 LHRQRRHTQQQE
+105 
-117 EQEIWQPIEEIL
+117 
-129 IELPFAEEMAEN
+129 
-141 DPNRRVLRDY
+141 
-151 TLPGTQGSQ
+151 
-160 TSIVRP
+160 
-166 TVQFVNNYNRN
+166 VQFVNNYNRN
-177 AQNNPYSNTYNPGW
+177 APNNPYSNTYNPGW

-204 QPRPTNPPGFQS
+204 QQRPTNPPGFQP
-216 RQQQAETKPGW
+216 RQPQAETKPSW
-227 EMAVEKLAKVTSDRF
+227 EIAVEKLAKVTSDRF

-282 EVNPKEH
+282 EVNPKEQ
-289 VKAITLR
+289 VQAITLR
-296 SGRQLEDPPVKEV
+296 SGRQLEDPPVVEV

-343 STTIPIPPAV
+343 STTIPIPPA
-353 PFPQRL
+353 
-359 KQNKFDKDF
+359 
-368 EKFVKLFKQL
+368 
-378 HINIPFADAI
+378 
-388 LQIPSYAKFL
+388 IPSYAKFL

-625 YKRDNLYE
+625 YKRGNLYE

-642 QPSEIEPPKLELKP
+642 QPSEIEPPKLEFKP

-685 AKLLRVLRRRKKAI
+685 AKLLRVLRNRKKAI

-724 KPVVETQRRLNPNM
+724 KPVVETQRRINPNM

-768 VVPKKGGMTTIVG
+768 VVPKKGGITTIVG
-781 KNDELIPSRLV
+781 KNEELIPSRLV

-807 TRKDHFSLPFLDQ
+807 TRKDHFPLPFLDQ

-913 NLEKGIE
+913 NLELILQRCEETNLVLNWEKCHFMVKEGIVLGHKISSKGIE

-946 HASFYRRFIKDFSKI
+946 HAGFYRRFIKDFSKI
-961 VKPLCDLLCK
+961 
-971 DTPFQF
+971 
-977 DDNCLV
+977 
-983 AFERLKKELISAP
+983 
-996 IITSPDWS
+996 
-1004 LPFELMCDA
+1004 
-1013 SDYAVGAV
+1013 
-1021 LGQKKEGRLH
+1021 
-1031 VIYYASKLL
+1031 
-1040 NEAQLNYATTEKE
+1040 
-1053 LLAVIFALDKFRSY
+1053 
-1067 LVGSKVIIYTDH
+1067 
-1079 AALKYLL
+1079 
-1086 HKKDA
+1086 
-1091 KPRLIRW
+1091 
-1098 ILLLQEFD
+1098 
-1106 VEIKDKK
+1106 

-1160 FLVSGEIPKGINYH
+1160 FLVDILAP
-1174 QKKKFL
+1174 QKL
-1180 HDVKSYFWEE
+1180 W
-1190 PLLYKHCADG
+1190 
-1200 MVRRCIPEN
+1200 
-1209 EVCDACQRTG
+1209 Q
-1219 NISRKNEMP
+1219 
-1228 LTTFLEVELFDIW
+1228 
-1241 GIDFMGPFPS
+1241 
-1251 SFNNKYIL
+1251 
-1259 VAVDYV
+1259 
-1265 SKWVEAI
+1265 
-1272 ASPTNDSKVVLR
+1272 
-1284 FLKKNIFCR
+1284 
-1293 FGIPKAI
+1293 
-1300 ISDEGK
+1300 
-1306 HFCNKQL
+1306 
-1313 DSLLF
+1313 
-1318 KYGCRHKTSLPYHP
+1318 RHKTSLPYHP

>member
-1 MNFHSR
+1 
-7 DPNDGANQQGDN
+7 
-19 FHENQA
+19 
-25 KEEAEQIDVSADTTS
+25 
-40 DAEVLGEF
+40 
-48 PPDVELNKAD
+48 
-58 ETDSKNDHAME
+58 
-69 PENFNNISSADVEK
+69 
-83 DKDCMHRESREVAPF
+83 
-98 NPEIERT
+98 
-105 LHRQRRHTQQQE
+105 
-117 EQEIWQPIEEIL
+117 
-129 IELPFAEEMAEN
+129 
-141 DPNRRVLRDY
+141 
-151 TLPGTQGSQ
+151 
-160 TSIVRP
+160 
-166 TVQFVNNYNRN
+166 
-177 AQNNPYSNTYNPGW
+177 
-191 RNHPNF
+191 
-197 GWKDQGN
+197 
-204 QPRPTNPPGFQS
+204 
-216 RQQQAETKPGW
+216 
-227 EMAVEKLAKVTSDRF
+227 MAVEKLAKVTSDRF

-257 NVEVQIGQIA
+257 NIEVQIGQIA
-267 SSLNNRNQGELPSKT
+267 SSLNNRSQGELPSKT

-296 SGRQLEDPPVKEV
+296 NGKQLEDPPVMEV

-323 QEAIVEENSRENPRE
+323 QEAIVEENSREESRE
-338 KQPSS
+338 NQPSS
-343 STTIPIPPAV
+343 SATIPIPPAV

-359 KQNKFDKDF
+359 KQN
-368 EKFVKLFKQL
+368 
-378 HINIPFADAI
+378 N
-388 LQIPSYAKFL
+388 
-398 KEIMTRKRKL
+398 
-408 EDCET
+408 
-413 IALTEEC
+413 
-420 SAIIQNKLPPKLKDP
+420 
-435 GSFSIP
+435 
-441 CTIGNVDFSKALC
+441 
-454 DLGASVSLI
+454 
-463 PLTVARQLGLH
+463 
-474 ELKRTNITLQ
+474 
-484 LADRSIRY
+484 
-492 PLGVLENVLIKVQ
+492 
-505 KFIIPVD
+505 
-512 FVVLDMEEDISMP
+512 
-525 IILGRPFLATA
+525 
-536 GTIIDVKNGKLKF
+536 
-549 QVGEEEVEFNLN
+549 
-561 EMEKYPS
+561 
-568 FTDHAYSIGTIDK
+568 
-581 LTQEMSQVNFDLD
+581 
-594 PLEYCLMSLGKQE
+594 
-607 DVCEEIEE
+607 
-615 LAKYLDFQAP
+615 
-625 YKRDNLYE
+625 
-633 SLGQGKGFS
+633 LGQGKGFS
-642 QPSEIEPPKLELKP
+642 QPSEIEPPRLELKP

-665 LGENKTL
+665 LGENSTL

-685 AKLLRVLRRRKKAI
+685 TKLLRVLRKRKKAI

-715 HRILLENGC
+715 HRILLEDNC

-768 VVPKKGGMTTIVG
+768 VVPKKGGITTIVG

-807 TRKDHFSLPFLDQ
+807 TRKDHFPLPFLDQ

-908 DQCLH
+908 DHCLH

-920 VDQAKIEVIEKLP
+920 VDKAKIEVIEKLP

-946 HASFYRRFIKDFSKI
+946 HAGFYRRFIKDFSKI

-977 DDNCLV
+977 NDNCLV

-1079 AALKYLL
+1079 SALKYLL

-1113 GTENLVADHLS
+1113 GSENLVADHLS

-1130 VKDQVP
+1130 IKDQVP

-1144 FVLAIINSPW
+1144 FVLALRNSPW
-1154 YADIAN
+1154 YADLAN
-1160 FLVSGEIPKGINYH
+1160 YLVSGEIQKGFNYH

-1180 HDVKSYFWEE
+1180 HDAKSYFWEE
-1190 PLLYKHCADG
+1190 PLLYRHCADG
-1200 MVRRCIPEN
+1200 MIRRCIPED

-1228 LTTFLEVELFDIW
+1228 LTTFLEVELFDVW

-1272 ASPTNDSKVVLR
+1272 ASPTNDSKIVLR
-1284 FLKKNIFCR
+1284 FLKKNIFSR

-1300 ISDEGK
+1300 VSDEGK
-1306 HFCNKQL
+1306 HFCNRQL

-1351 TVNKSRKDWAT
+1351 TVNKSRKNWAT

-1379 GMSPYRLVYGKAC
+1379 GMSPYRLVYEKAC

-1397 IEHKAYWAIKAINI
+1397 IEHKAYWAIKSINMDCAMARTRRARIRTPTPSSSEEHTPSVHEESPEEESPSPESPPRSRRKTASTGRDEPPPDYDTTRFTSLENQEWYEAGLAKEIIIEKHLAPEVDAHYHISTAFKRLGWENILQLPKYYYPNLVREFYANVENKQSHSGNLIVSWVRGRKVVLNREALRCFVQLI
-1411 DFNLAGG
+1411 DEGEDVKLTKEFKARDPWQVGEAVERLKGQYRERGTSKKLTVYADSFEHRYHLIFYLFAFNVVPKKSGKREIRNSDLYFLDKMIHGLGRQLTGIPLPSIIISYMRTTARMRAGETCFG
-1418 RRLLELSELEE
+1418 FPRLLSLVFEKLKVPRGTERAVVTRSVEEVNASILNALGISTDFGAALVRDTGEASTSTQPPPHTELQAATQETEAQQTLPPPVPRPPPQPRSKWQELLNAICCMETRVVE
-1429 HRLHAYENAKI
+1429 RIDQTERVMTERLDR
-1440 YKEKIKYWHDK
+1440 HDC
-1451 HIIPKQFQVGQKVLL
+1451 
-1466 FNSRLRLFPGKL
+1466 RLRAIEDHFHIRRSSTPTPHQDEGHIGT
-1478 KSRWSGPF
+1478 SQGPH
-1486 EVTQVFPYGAVEV
+1486 GAEEAVDPRSE
-1499 ANSRNERFKVN
+1499 
-1510 GQRLKPYLAGE
+1510 QP
-1521 IVPKGLICL
+1521 
-1530 LGDSSSI
+1530 

>member
-1 MNFHSR
+1 
-7 DPNDGANQQGDN
+7 
-19 FHENQA
+19 
-25 KEEAEQIDVSADTTS
+25 
-40 DAEVLGEF
+40 
-48 PPDVELNKAD
+48 
-58 ETDSKNDHAME
+58 
-69 PENFNNISSADVEK
+69 
-83 DKDCMHRESREVAPF
+83 MHRSNREVAHF
-98 NPEIERT
+98 DPEIERT
-105 LHRQRRHTQQQE
+105 LRRQRRNTLHQE
-117 EQEIWQPIEEIL
+117 EQEVWQPIEDIL
-129 IELPFAEEMAEN
+129 IELPFEEEMAEN
-141 DPNRRVLRDY
+141 DLNRRVLRDF
-151 TLPGTQGSQ
+151 TIPGTQGSQ
-160 TSIVRP
+160 TSIARP
-166 TVQFVNNYNRN
+166 AVQFVNNYNRN

-216 RQQQAETKPGW
+216 RQQQAETKSGW

-309 EKDENEKQEEKQRN
+309 EKDENEKQEEKQWN

-343 STTIPIPPAV
+343 STTIPIPPA
-353 PFPQRL
+353 
-359 KQNKFDKDF
+359 
-368 EKFVKLFKQL
+368 
-378 HINIPFADAI
+378 
-388 LQIPSYAKFL
+388 IPSYAKFL

-492 PLGVLENVLIKVQ
+492 PVGVLENVLIKVQ

-581 LTQEMSQVNFDLD
+581 LTQEMSQVNLDLD
-594 PLEYCLMSLGKQE
+594 PLEHCLMSLGKQE

-625 YKRDNLYE
+625 YKRGNLYE

-642 QPSEIEPPKLELKP
+642 QPSEIEPPRLELKP

-685 AKLLRVLRRRKKAI
+685 AKLLRVLRRCKKAI

-715 HRILLENGC
+715 HRILLEDNC

-807 TRKDHFSLPFLDQ
+807 TRKDHFPLPFLDQ

-913 NLEKGIE
+913 NLELILQRCEETNLVLNWEKCHFMVKEGIVLGHKISSKGIE

-946 HASFYRRFIKDFSKI
+946 HAGFYRRFIKDFSKI

-971 DTPFQF
+971 DSPFQF

-1004 LPFELMCDA
+1004 IPFELMCDA

-1079 AALKYLL
+1079 SALKYLL

-1113 GTENLVADHLS
+1113 GSENLVADHLS

-1130 VKDQVP
+1130 IKDQVP

-1144 FVLAIINSPW
+1144 FVLALRNSPW
-1154 YADIAN
+1154 YADFAN
-1160 FLVSGEIPKGINYH
+1160 YLVVISV
-1174 QKKKFL
+1174 L
-1180 HDVKSYFWEE
+1180 
-1190 PLLYKHCADG
+1190 
-1200 MVRRCIPEN
+1200 
-1209 EVCDACQRTG
+1209 QR
-1219 NISRKNEMP
+1219 
-1228 LTTFLEVELFDIW
+1228 LW
-1241 GIDFMGPFPS
+1241 
-1251 SFNNKYIL
+1251 
-1259 VAVDYV
+1259 
-1265 SKWVEAI
+1265 
-1272 ASPTNDSKVVLR
+1272 
-1284 FLKKNIFCR
+1284 
-1293 FGIPKAI
+1293 
-1300 ISDEGK
+1300 
-1306 HFCNKQL
+1306 Q
-1313 DSLLF
+1313 
-1318 KYGCRHKTSLPYHP
+1318 RHKTSLPYHP

-1351 TVNKSRKDWAT
+1351 TVNKSRKNWAT

-1397 IEHKAYWAIKAINI
+1397 IEHKAYWAIKSINM
-1411 DFNLAGG
+1411 DCNFAGEK
-1418 RRLLELSELEE
+1418 RLLELSELEE

-1451 HIIPKQFQVGQKVLL
+1451 HIIPKKFLVGQKVLL

-1486 EVTQVFPYGAVEV
+1486 EVTQVFPYGAVEIKGE
-1499 ANSRNERFKVN
+1499 NGSPFKVN

-1521 IVPKGLICL
+1521 KVPKGVNYS
-1530 LGDSSSI
+1530 LGNAMEN

>member
-1 MNFHSR
+1 MAADAVQDR
-7 DPNDGANQQGDN
+7 DDKVVMTAFINGLCVQKLYTEFVEKPPRSVWEMLDRPHERAN
-19 FHENQA
+19 
-25 KEEAEQIDVSADTTS
+25 
-40 DAEVLGEF
+40 
-48 PPDVELNKAD
+48 AD
-58 ETDSKNDHAME
+58 EANCLKSELGRQRDERRKKNMDSMDARDGQPRRNAFDRLSKDRA
-69 PENFNNISSADVEK
+69 PERERGWTPLTASRAQ
-83 DKDCMHRESREVAPF
+83 CMHRSNREVAHF
-98 NPEIERT
+98 DPEIERT
-105 LHRQRRHTQQQE
+105 LRRQRRNTLHQE
-117 EQEIWQPIEEIL
+117 EQEVWQPIEDIL
-129 IELPFAEEMAEN
+129 IELPFEEEMAEN
-141 DPNRRVLRDY
+141 DLNRRVLRDF
-151 TLPGTQGSQ
+151 TIPGTQGSQ
-160 TSIVRP
+160 TSIARP
-166 TVQFVNNYNRN
+166 AVQFVNNYNRN

-227 EMAVEKLAKVTSDRF
+227 EMVVEKLTKVTSDRF

-296 SGRQLEDPPVKEV
+296 SGKQLEDPPVMEV
-309 EKDENEKQEEKQRN
+309 EKNENEKQEGKQRN
-323 QEAIVEENSRENPRE
+323 QEAIVEENSREESRE
-338 KQPSS
+338 NQPSS
-343 STTIPIPPAV
+343 SATIPIPPA
-353 PFPQRL
+353 
-359 KQNKFDKDF
+359 
-368 EKFVKLFKQL
+368 
-378 HINIPFADAI
+378 
-388 LQIPSYAKFL
+388 IPSYAKFL

-484 LADRSIRY
+484 LADWSIRY

-625 YKRDNLYE
+625 YKRGNLYE

-642 QPSEIEPPKLELKP
+642 QPSEIEPPRLELKP

-715 HRILLENGC
+715 HRILLEDNC

-738 KEVVRNEILKWLDAG
+738 KEVVRNEILKWLDA
-753 IVFPIS
+753 
-759 DSVWISPIH
+759 
-768 VVPKKGGMTTIVG
+768 
-781 KNDELIPSRLV
+781 
-792 VGWRVCI
+792 
-799 DYRKLNTV
+799 
-807 TRKDHFSLPFLDQ
+807 
-820 LLERI
+820 
-825 AGYEFYC
+825 
-832 FLDGFS
+832 

-866 MPFGL
+866 MPFGGH
-871 CNAPATFQRCMM
+871 
-883 AIFSDYIEK
+883 FSTSK
-892 IMEIF
+892 T
-897 MDDFSVYGSSF
+897 V
-908 DQCLH
+908 
-913 NLEKGIE
+913 
-920 VDQAKIEVIEKLP
+920 AKVWQSGFYWPTMYRDAREY
-933 PPSNVKGIRSFLG
+933 VK
-946 HASFYRRFIKDFSKI
+946 
-961 VKPLCDLLCK
+961 
-971 DTPFQF
+971 
-977 DDNCLV
+977 N
-983 AFERLKKELISAP
+983 
-996 IITSPDWS
+996 
-1004 LPFELMCDA
+1004 
-1013 SDYAVGAV
+1013 
-1021 LGQKKEGRLH
+1021 
-1031 VIYYASKLL
+1031 
-1040 NEAQLNYATTEKE
+1040 
-1053 LLAVIFALDKFRSY
+1053 
-1067 LVGSKVIIYTDH
+1067 
-1079 AALKYLL
+1079 
-1086 HKKDA
+1086 
-1091 KPRLIRW
+1091 
-1098 ILLLQEFD
+1098 
-1106 VEIKDKK
+1106 
-1113 GTENLVADHLS
+1113 
-1124 RLEYIP
+1124 
-1130 VKDQVP
+1130 
-1136 IQENFPDE
+1136 
-1144 FVLAIINSPW
+1144 
-1154 YADIAN
+1154 
-1160 FLVSGEIPKGINYH
+1160 
-1174 QKKKFL
+1174 
-1180 HDVKSYFWEE
+1180 
-1190 PLLYKHCADG
+1190 
-1200 MVRRCIPEN
+1200 
-1209 EVCDACQRTG
+1209 CDACQRTG

-1228 LTTFLEVELFDIW
+1228 LTTFLEVELFDVW

-1251 SFNNKYIL
+1251 SYNNKYIL
-1259 VAVDYV
+1259 LAVDYV

-1272 ASPTNDSKVVLR
+1272 PSQTNDAKVVFK
-1284 FLKKNIFCR
+1284 FLKRNIFCR
-1293 FGIPKAI
+1293 FGVPKAI

-1306 HFCNKQL
+1306 HFCNKII
-1313 DSLLF
+1313 DTLLL
-1318 KYGCRHKTSLPYHP
+1318 KYGCRHKKSLPYHP
-1332 QANGQAELANREIK
+1332 QANGQTELANREIK

-1351 TVNKSRKDWAT
+1351 TVNRSRKDWSN
-1362 KLDDTLWAYRT
+1362 KLEDALWAYRT

-1379 GMSPYRLVYGKAC
+1379 GMSPYKLVYGKAC

-1397 IEHKAYWAIKAINI
+1397 IEHKAYWAVKAINF
-1411 DFNLAGG
+1411 DFKSAGEK
-1418 RRLLELSELEE
+1418 RMLELSELEE
-1429 HRLHAYENAKI
+1429 SRLISYENAKI
-1440 YKEKIKYWHDK
+1440 YKERVKFWHDK
-1451 HIIPKQFQVGQKVLL
+1451 HILPKHFEEGQKVLL
-1466 FNSRLRLFPGKL
+1466 FNSRLKLFPGKL

-1486 EVTQVFPYGAVEV
+1486 EVVSMFPYGAVEIKGENG
-1499 ANSRNERFKVN
+1499 APFKVN
-1510 GQRLKPYLAGE
+1510 GQRLKLYLAGE
-1521 IVPKGLICL
+1521 QVPKGVIYSLENAME
-1530 LGDSSSI
+1530 S